1 MTWTGMLP
9 RMVAFSSWALMILCS
24 VPERAAA
31 SVTQPMHTTPL
42 PPPRDGNVAV
52 AEELTAARRAGT
64 IAAYDLFIARHP
76 AHRLA
81 REARRERARLLNRH
95 GPGRSPRVAPQS

>member
-1 MTWTGMLP
+1 MTWIGMLP
-9 RMVAFSSWALMILCS
+9 RMVAFSSRALMILS
-24 VPERAAA
+24 WVAESAAA

-52 AEELTAARRAGT
+52 AEELAAARRAGT

-76 AHRLA
+76 AHSLA
-81 REARRERARLLNRH
+81 REARRERARLLNPH
-95 GPGRSPRVAPQS
+95 EPRRNRGSAPQS